1 MSTAMSTAMSEMSLP
16 RKRQP
21 EETRGI
27 ALASSAFPGEQ
38 ILQQADLGAVVDPSR

>member
-21 EETRGI
+21 EKTRGI
-27 ALASSAFPGEQ
+27 ALAQLSASRRTDPAE
-38 ILQQADLGAVVDPSR
+38 ADLGAVVDPSR